1 MRFVC
6 TYVERI
12 IIFYQGLYNRLNSVA
27 LCKSAITALHLTLD
41 YDNDALTT
49 ICTQEKW
56 TLKLISAIL
65 KLIPTDHNDSHI
77 KCSLLGRTTVVLTWH
92 ELNRLRVVSGFNH
105 YNLFCNDTNKM
116 NHALQFTTDGKR
128 YWGIA
133 TIDNAIAI
141 NAFCHWIWKSHS
153 HFVSLLLH
161 VNVMCITM
169 LLVID
174 EQTSWWILHFVHSMK
189 SLSQE
194 LRLCHYY
201 VSPMVG

>member
-1 MRFVC
+1 M
-6 TYVERI
+6 
-12 IIFYQGLYNRLNSVA
+12 
-27 LCKSAITALHLTLD
+27 
-41 YDNDALTT
+41 
-49 ICTQEKW
+49 
-56 TLKLISAIL
+56 LIL
-65 KLIPTDHNDSHI
+65 
-77 KCSLLGRTTVVLTWH
+77 RTTVVLTWH

-105 YNLFCNDTNKM
+105 YNLLCNDTNKM
-116 NHALQFTTDGKR
+116 NHALQLTTDGKR

-169 LLVID
+169 LLMID

-194 LRLCHYY
+194 LTLSLLCFSDGGVNYIKLNCVRTDFVTSQSPKKSLVSVAWTRLWQMGL
-201 VSPMVG
+201 S